1 METLV
6 SSSFILSLLSALAI
20 TMLFIYYQKTKN
32 KNYKKTPVFYASIFF
47 IVSSFF
53 YNFYTKVFESSDI
66 GFKRILDCTTTEM
79 KTGLP
84 PF

>member
-1 METLV
+1 METLI
-6 SSSFILSLLSALAI
+6 STSFVLSLLSAVAI

-53 YNFYTKVFESSDI
+53 YNLYTKIFESSDL
-66 GFKRILDCTTTEM
+66 GFKSILDLTPTEM